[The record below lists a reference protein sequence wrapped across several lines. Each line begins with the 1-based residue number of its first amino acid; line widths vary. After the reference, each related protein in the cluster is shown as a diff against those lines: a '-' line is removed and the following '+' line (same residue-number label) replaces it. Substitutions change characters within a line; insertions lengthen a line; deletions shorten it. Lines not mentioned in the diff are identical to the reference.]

1 MISTKDLRHH
11 QMLAAIRENNIP
23 ETELKYLGKIN
34 DEHMYL
40 IADEH
45 IVRLDQIVDFEEVD
59 DSEGDPV

>member
-1 MISTKDLRHH
+1 
-11 QMLAAIRENNIP
+11 
-23 ETELKYLGKIN
+23 
-34 DEHMYL
+34 MYL

>member
-59 DSEGDPV
+59 DSEGDSV

>member
-59 DSEGDPV
+59 DQSDTF